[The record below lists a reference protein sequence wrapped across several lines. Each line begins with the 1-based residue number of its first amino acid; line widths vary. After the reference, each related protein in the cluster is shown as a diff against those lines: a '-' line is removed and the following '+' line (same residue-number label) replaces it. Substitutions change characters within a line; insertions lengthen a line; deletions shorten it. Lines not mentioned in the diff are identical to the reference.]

1 MPMEAFDQIR
11 VEDECNDYKLGH
23 SAGACVHQDICDEDE
38 YIQYYVDE
46 PYRRRS
52 WVTPSD

>member
-11 VEDECNDYKLGH
+11 VEDECDNYELGH
-23 SAGACVHQDICDEDE
+23 LTSACVHQYICDEDE

-46 PYRRRS
+46 PYCRCS
-52 WVTPSD
+52 SVTPSD